1 MGTFVP
7 ARPVCLRI
15 SEVNGDTVIDLGA
28 DGTVTLMDFALTD
41 FGDSDM
47 FQGSVT

>member
-15 SEVNGDTVIDLGA
+15 SEVNGDTVIDLGPN
-28 DGTVTLMDFALTD
+28 GSVTLKDFALAD
-41 FGDSDM
+41 FNDADLHG
-47 FQGSVT
+47 VPVI